1 MIKNSYGSIDAD
13 TKLSENSQD
22 LRIYVYDEN
31 GEEVVGKD
39 AIKKKMREILEEE
52 HRLNK
57 EGLLECEIDAKDF
70 NCQD

>member
-1 MIKNSYGSIDAD
+1 MIKNKYGSIDAD
-13 TKLSENSQD
+13 THLNKETQD

-52 HRLNK
+52 RRLNK
-57 EGLLECEIDAKDF
+57 KD
-70 NCQD
+70 

>member
-1 MIKNSYGSIDAD
+1 MIKNQYGSIDAD
-13 TKLSENSQD
+13 TKLSENRD

-52 HRLNK
+52 RRLNK
-57 EGLLECEIDAKDF
+57 NGLLECEIDAKDF
-70 NCQD
+70 NC